1 MALYLQ
7 IETCFVHCI
16 FVKKKFQAEEVSFY
30 DQYIEVLGDIKSII
44 SDEKAFGN
52 IDTLGI
58 VAIKAQDEFKKS
70 RDKMMNAVG
79 KKVDKT
85 NSDGHRLIQN
95 AAPGVSGTSIMEKDL
110 AVMNDLWNSLKS
122 AIADRQ
128 RKQHEKSTNPL

>member
-1 MALYLQ
+1 M
-7 IETCFVHCI
+7 
-16 FVKKKFQAEEVSFY
+16 SFY

-44 SDEKAFGN
+44 SDEKAFGT

-58 VAIKAQDEFKKS
+58 EAIKAQDEFKKS
-70 RDKMMNAVG
+70 QDKRMKAVG

-122 AIADRQ
+122 VIADRQ
-128 RKQHEKSTNPL
+128 RKQPEKSTSETVANPL